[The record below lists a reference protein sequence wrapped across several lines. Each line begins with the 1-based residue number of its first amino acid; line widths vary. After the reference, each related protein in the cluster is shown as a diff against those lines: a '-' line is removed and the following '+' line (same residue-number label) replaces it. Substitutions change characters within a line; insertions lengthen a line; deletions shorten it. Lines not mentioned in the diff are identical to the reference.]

1 MATKVDCNV
10 EGVYMNLR
18 YRVLNIG
25 EDRYILD
32 MGGSSFWRILIP
44 FMYWLLPVNVY
55 KVNDDELIDEIVSPY
70 IPQKSAVG
78 LGLLGGIVALG
89 LGGFLY
95 PLVYYLDVEIT
106 PITSSVIIGAIVLLV
121 TSFYLYANIRC
132 GKKLEQ
138 DIQLA
143 HYPKEKLRIRP
154 ESKKYCMNIL
164 YFYFL
169 FVSLTVLFLGVTI
182 QTPNGFMFFAGG
194 LVLFLALGVS
204 IVTIRVGK
212 TTVRFK
218 ENIKR
223 EE

>member
-1 MATKVDCNV
+1 MNCKV
-10 EGVYMNLR
+10 EGLYMNVR
-18 YRVLNIG
+18 YRLLTIG
-25 EDRYILD
+25 KETYILD
-32 MGGSSFWRILIP
+32 MGGSSFWRILFP

-89 LGGFLY
+89 LGSSLY

-106 PITSSVIIGAIVLLV
+106 PIISSVIIGAIVLLI
-121 TSFYLYANIRC
+121 TSFYFYANIRC
-132 GKKLEQ
+132 GRKLEQ

-154 ESKKYCMNIL
+154 ESKKYCRNIL

-182 QTPNGFMFFAGG
+182 QKPNGFMFFAGG

-212 TTVRFK
+212 TTVKFK
-218 ENIKR
+218 GKVKR
-223 EE
+223 KE